1 MYSFKYCQELV
12 NRELQNIRLEEAPPE
27 LYEPIRYILSIGGKR
42 IRPCLTLMG
51 CNLFTDT
58 IDIAISTALAVEIFH
73 NFTLMHDD
81 IMDKSETRRNNQTVH
96 KKWDEDTAILSGDA
110 MLIKSYEYISGC
122 RESNIKKMLDLF
134 NKTAMEVCEGQQ
146 YDMNYESRVDVTI
159 EEYLKMIELKTAVL
173 LAASLKLGAMAGEAS
188 EGDEGLLYE
197 FGRNIGI
204 AFQLQDDLL
213 DVYSE
218 PEVFGKAIGGD
229 IAANKKTYLLISALN
244 SKDKNIVA
252 ALRGWIEKPVFD
264 KEKKIKDITEIFNKL
279 GLKESTHKKIM
290 AHFEAGLKCLDEV
303 SVTDK
308 RKVNLRDLAKKMMV
322 RGS

>member
-1 MYSFKYCQELV
+1 
-12 NRELQNIRLEEAPPE
+12 
-27 LYEPIRYILSIGGKR
+27 
-42 IRPCLTLMG
+42 
-51 CNLFTDT
+51 
-58 IDIAISTALAVEIFH
+58 
-73 NFTLMHDD
+73 
-81 IMDKSETRRNNQTVH
+81 
-96 KKWDEDTAILSGDA
+96 
-110 MLIKSYEYISGC
+110 
-122 RESNIKKMLDLF
+122 
-134 NKTAMEVCEGQQ
+134 MEVCEGQQ

-229 IAANKKTYLLISALN
+229 IVANKKTYLLISALN

-264 KEKKIKDITEIFNKL
+264 KEKKTKEVKEIFDKL
-279 GLKESTHKKIM
+279 GLKENMHEKIM
-290 AHFEAGLKCLDEV
+290 AYFEAGLKFLDEV

-308 RKVNLRDLAKKMMV
+308 RKDNLRDLANKMMV